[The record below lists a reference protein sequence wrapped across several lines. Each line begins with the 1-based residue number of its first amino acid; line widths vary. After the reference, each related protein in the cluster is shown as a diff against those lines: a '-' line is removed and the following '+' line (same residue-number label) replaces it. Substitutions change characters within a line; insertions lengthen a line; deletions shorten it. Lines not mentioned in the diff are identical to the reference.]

1 LYREPVERLR
11 SAFWNQDER
20 RVRALWR
27 LLLHGVAMSLA
38 WLVLGVLLAQ
48 LLDLL
53 AVTPGAG
60 LSAINMSFQL
70 LVVLLA
76 TGLCA
81 RALDHRPL
89 DAFGLHVCA
98 RWWVDLAVGLAI
110 GVVLM
115 SGIFLFELEAGW
127 LTIVDRNVGPPERS
141 FWLALCE
148 PLVTFLAVGFYEEL
162 VSRGYHLRNI
172 AEGLHGKRIGP
183 CAAVVLATVVSA
195 SMFGLMHAGNDN
207 ATAISTVN
215 VGVAGILL
223 ALGLLWTGE
232 LALPIGLHISWNFC
246 QGNVFG
252 FPVSGNPMPTRVFA
266 VVQGGDPRFTGGA
279 FGPEAGV
286 VGLVA
291 MVIGAGLIAAWV
303 RLSRG
308 QLRLQLSLVGGPQQ
322 RLERE

>member
-1 LYREPVERLR
+1 VVSRIR
-11 SAFWNQDER
+11 SAFWNDDER

-27 LLLHGVAMSLA
+27 LLLHGVAL
-38 WLVLGVLLAQ
+38 VLLAILLSQ
-48 LLDLL
+48 LFGLLLDLFH
-53 AVTPGAG
+53 VTPGAG

-70 LVVLLA
+70 AIVLLA
-76 TGLCA
+76 TWLCA

-89 DAFGLHVCA
+89 DAFGLHVSA
-98 RWWVDLAVGLAI
+98 RWWADLAVGLAI

-115 SGIFLFELEAGW
+115 TGIFWFELEAGW

-148 PLVTFLAVGFYEEL
+148 PLAAFMAVGFYEEL
-162 VSRGYHLRNI
+162 MSRGYHLRNL
-172 AEGLHGKRIGP
+172 AEGLRGKWIGP
-183 CAAVVLATVVSA
+183 RAALLLATLISA
-195 SMFGLMHAGNDN
+195 SAFGLLHAGNQN
-207 ATAISTVN
+207 ATAISSVN
-215 VGVAGILL
+215 VGLAGIML

-266 VVQGGDPRFTGGA
+266 IAQGGDPLLTGGA

-291 MVIGAGLIAAWV
+291 MVFGAGMIAAWV

-308 QLRLQLSLVGGPQQ
+308 ELRLQLSLTQQ
-322 RLERE
+322 

>member
-1 LYREPVERLR
+1 VEPLR
-11 SAFWNQDER
+11 RAFWNDDER

-27 LLLHGVAMSLA
+27 LLLHGVA
-38 WLVLGVLLAQ
+38 LVLVGLMLSVLFGL
-48 LLDLL
+48 LLDLFD
-53 AVTPGAG
+53 VTPSGG
-60 LSAINMSFQL
+60 LTAINMSFQL
-70 LVVLLA
+70 AIVLLA
-76 TGLCA
+76 TWLCA
-81 RALDHRPL
+81 RLLDHRPL
-89 DAFGLHVCA
+89 DAFGLHVSS
-98 RWWVDLAVGLAI
+98 RWWADLGVGLAI

-115 SGIFLFELEAGW
+115 TGIFVFELEAGW

-148 PLVTFLAVGFYEEL
+148 PLAAFVAVGFYEEL
-162 VSRGYHLRNI
+162 MSRGYHLRNL
-172 AEGLHGKRIGP
+172 AEGLHGKWLGARG
-183 CAAVVLATVVSA
+183 ALLVATLGSA
-195 SMFGLMHAGNDN
+195 SVFGLMHAGNDN
-207 ATAISTVN
+207 ATAISSFN
-215 VGVAGILL
+215 VGLAGIML

-252 FPVSGNPMPTRVFA
+252 FPVSGNPMAARVFA
-266 VVQGGDPRFTGGA
+266 VAQGGDPLLTGGA

-308 QLRLQLSLVGGPQQ
+308 EIRLRLELAKP
-322 RLERE
+322 

>member
-1 LYREPVERLR
+1 VEPLR
-11 SAFWNQDER
+11 RAFWNDDER

-27 LLLHGVAMSLA
+27 LLLHGVA
-38 WLVLGVLLAQ
+38 LVLVGLMLSVLFGL
-48 LLDLL
+48 LLDLFG
-53 AVTPGAG
+53 VTPSGG
-60 LSAINMSFQL
+60 LTAINMSFQL
-70 LVVLLA
+70 AIVLLA
-76 TGLCA
+76 TWLCA
-81 RALDHRPL
+81 RLLDHRPL
-89 DAFGLHVCA
+89 DAFGLHVSS
-98 RWWVDLAVGLAI
+98 RWWADLGVGLAI

-115 SGIFLFELEAGW
+115 TGIFVFELEAGW

-148 PLVTFLAVGFYEEL
+148 PLAAFVAVGFYEEL
-162 VSRGYHLRNI
+162 MSRGYHLRNL
-172 AEGLHGKRIGP
+172 AEGLHGKWLGARG
-183 CAAVVLATVVSA
+183 ALLVATLGSA
-195 SMFGLMHAGNDN
+195 SVFGLMHAGNDN
-207 ATAISTVN
+207 ATAISSFN
-215 VGVAGILL
+215 VGLAGIML

-252 FPVSGNPMPTRVFA
+252 FPVSGNPMATRVFA
-266 VVQGGDPRFTGGA
+266 VAQGGDPLLTGGA

-308 QLRLQLSLVGGPQQ
+308 EIRLRLELAKP
-322 RLERE
+322 

>member
-1 LYREPVERLR
+1 VERLR
-11 SAFWNQDER
+11 RAFWNGEEL

-27 LLLHGVAMSLA
+27 LLLHGVA
-38 WLVLGVLLAQ
+38 LVLVGLMLSVLFG
-48 LLDLL
+48 LLLEL
-53 AVTPGAG
+53 FGVTPSGG
-60 LSAINMSFQL
+60 LTAINMSFQL
-70 LVVLLA
+70 AIVLLA
-76 TGLCA
+76 TWLCA
-81 RALDHRPL
+81 RVLDHRPL
-89 DAFGLHVCA
+89 DAFGLHVSS
-98 RWWVDLAVGLAI
+98 RWWADLGVGLAI

-115 SGIFLFELEAGW
+115 TGIFVFELEAGW

-148 PLVTFLAVGFYEEL
+148 PLAAFVAVGFYEEL
-162 VSRGYHLRNI
+162 MSRGYHLRNL
-172 AEGLHGKRIGP
+172 AEGLHGKWLGARG
-183 CAAVVLATVVSA
+183 ALLVATLGSA
-195 SMFGLMHAGNDN
+195 SVFGLMHAGNDN
-207 ATAISTVN
+207 ATAISSFN
-215 VGVAGILL
+215 VGLAGIML

-266 VVQGGDPRFTGGA
+266 VAQGGDPLLTGGA

-308 QLRLQLSLVGGPQQ
+308 EIRLRLELAKP
-322 RLERE
+322 